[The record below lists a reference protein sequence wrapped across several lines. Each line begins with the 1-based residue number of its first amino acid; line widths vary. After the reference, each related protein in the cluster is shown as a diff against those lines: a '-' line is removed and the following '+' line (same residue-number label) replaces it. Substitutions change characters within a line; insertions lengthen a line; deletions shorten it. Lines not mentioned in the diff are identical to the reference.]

1 MSTDGSKNELTELV
15 ESCRKGD
22 PAAWKELIRRISPV
36 VFSVCRSMKLTREES
51 FDIFGQVSYL
61 LLTHLDSLRSP
72 EKVLSYVG
80 TTARREVYAL
90 TRRAGMHEHIEDQQ
104 DTDLRLATHVS
115 PDKQYEEVQESE
127 LIAKAM
133 VQLPKRDF
141 ELLKT
146 LFFDEEVSSYE
157 ETSKKLKMP
166 VASIG
171 PTRARSLQRLKK
183 ILKRLGY
190 KL

>member
-1 MSTDGSKNELTELV
+1 MDGTRNELSELV
-15 ESCRKGD
+15 ERCQSND

-72 EKVLSYVG
+72 DKILSYVG
-80 TTARREVYAL
+80 TTTRREVYAL
-90 TRRAGMHEHIEDQQ
+90 TRRAGLHENIEDRQE
-104 DTDLRLATHVS
+104 TDLRLVTDS
-115 PDKQYEEVQESE
+115 DPEREFSDLQENE
-127 LIAKAM
+127 MLARAM
-133 VQLPKRDF
+133 VQLPRRDF
-141 ELLKT
+141 ELIKA
-146 LFFDEEVSSYE
+146 LFLDEEITSYE
-157 ETSKKLKMP
+157 EVSKKLKMP
-166 VASIG
+166 VSSIG

>member
-1 MSTDGSKNELTELV
+1 MSTDGSKYELTELV

-80 TTARREVYAL
+80 TTTRREVYAL

-171 PTRARSLQRLKK
+171 PTRARSLQRLKR